1 MKRAGGVF
9 LTMLLAN
16 FALAQQITRSFGSVV
31 FPGGTSATSP
41 NISRSFGSV
50 VFPGGSPTSPQ
61 VRTGPGLIAAPPAF
75 NGRPSASHSSFSGGN
90 SFGGGNNS
98 FRRPP
103 ANRGGGRNAP
113 AVVYS
118 YPVLIGG
125 YGGGYYD
132 TPAPA
137 EAPQQQPNVT
147 VVIPPQQDV
156 RPVIIQ
162 MGPEDQDANA
172 RRAER
177 RLYRQPEVEPAQP
190 EPDAPHYLI
199 AFKDHT
205 IYSSVA
211 YWFDGDTLHYF
222 TNGNTH
228 NQASVSLIDRA
239 LTERLNREMG
249 TDFKMPSEK

>member
-9 LTMLLAN
+9 VAMLLAN
-16 FALAQQITRSFGSVV
+16 FAFAQHITRNFGSVV

-41 NISRSFGSV
+41 NISRNFGSV

-61 VRTGPGLIAAPPAF
+61 IRTGPGLIAAPPAF
-75 NGRPSASHSSFSGGN
+75 NGRPAGSHS
-90 SFGGGNNS
+90 SFGGGNSFVGGSNS
-98 FRRPP
+98 FPRPP
-103 ANRGGGRNAP
+103 ANRGGGRKTP
-113 AVVYS
+113 GVIY
-118 YPVLIGG
+118 YPVVVGG
-125 YGGGYYD
+125 YGGYYD
-132 TPAPA
+132 TPTPG

-147 VVIPPQQDV
+147 VVMPPQQQDT

-162 MGPEDQDANA
+162 MGPEDQETSA
-172 RRAER
+172 RRPER
-177 RLYRQPEVEPAQP
+177 RYRQSEVEAAQP

-228 NQASVSLIDRA
+228 NQASVSLIDRS

-249 TDFKMPSEK
+249 TDFKLPSEK

>member
-9 LTMLLAN
+9 LAMLLAN
-16 FALAQQITRSFGSVV
+16 TGFAQTITRSFGSVV

-41 NISRSFGSV
+41 NISRNFGSV
-50 VFPGGSPTSPQ
+50 LFPGGSPTTPA
-61 VRTGPGLIAAPPAF
+61 VRTGPGLIMAPAAF
-75 NGRPSASHSSFSGGN
+75 NARPSFTGGN
-90 SFGGGNNS
+90 SFTGSGNS
-98 FRRPP
+98 FRRPGP
-103 ANRGGGRNAP
+103 GGNRGQRSAP
-113 AVVYS
+113 AVVYA
-118 YPVLIGG
+118 YPVYVGG
-125 YGGGYYD
+125 NYAGYSD

-137 EAPQQQPNVT
+137 EAVAPPQQQQQPNV
-147 VVIPPQQDV
+147 VVVYPPQQEV
-156 RPVIIQ
+156 RPRIMQ
-162 MGPEDQDANA
+162 MAPEP
-172 RRAER
+172 
-177 RLYRQPEVEPAQP
+177 QPEVEPAAA

-228 NQASVSLIDRA
+228 NQASVALIDRP

-249 TDFKMPSEK
+249 TDFKMPVAK